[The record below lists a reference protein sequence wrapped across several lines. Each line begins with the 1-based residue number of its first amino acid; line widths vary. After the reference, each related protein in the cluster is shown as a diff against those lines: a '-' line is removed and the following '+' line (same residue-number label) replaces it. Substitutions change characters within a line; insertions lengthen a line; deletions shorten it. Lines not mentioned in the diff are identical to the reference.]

1 MSHPSFGAKIFV
13 QLLKKAQY
21 GSVLVTFP
29 DGKTETFGD
38 QDVVAH
44 VKLKNWSVIDQL
56 IRKGDIGLAEGIIE
70 NEIEVDDMAALIEWA
85 CKNDQALGQALH
97 GTLLGTLMYQINR
110 FFTRNSKKQAKKNIV
125 AHYDLGNDFYKLWLD
140 PTMSYSSAL
149 YQSEDQDLTQAQLQK
164 YDRLIDQLNIKSGD
178 HILEIGC
185 GWGGFFSRAVERTG
199 CKVTAVMNS
208 PGQAAYNRQ
217 MIDQKG
223 FKSYV
228 DLQEMDYRDIQ
239 GKYDTIVSIEM
250 IEAVGKEYWGTYFDK
265 VSSSLKSN
273 GAAMIQGITIRDDLF
288 YSYSQKT
295 DFIQNYV
302 FPGGMLLSN
311 SIFKKYSEKSGA
323 PLVDTYEF
331 GLSYAKTLNVWREK
345 FDSVYEQVKAMGYD
359 DRFIRLWRL
368 YLSYC
373 EGAFRAGR
381 INVGHYE
388 LVKES

>member
-1 MSHPSFGAKIFV
+1 
-13 QLLKKAQY
+13 
-21 GSVLVTFP
+21 
-29 DGKTETFGD
+29 
-38 QDVVAH
+38 
-44 VKLKNWSVIDQL
+44 
-56 IRKGDIGLAEGIIE
+56 
-70 NEIEVDDMAALIEWA
+70 
-85 CKNDQALGQALH
+85 
-97 GTLLGTLMYQINR
+97 
-110 FFTRNSKKQAKKNIV
+110 
-125 AHYDLGNDFYKLWLD
+125 
-140 PTMSYSSAL
+140 
-149 YQSEDQDLTQAQLQK
+149 
-164 YDRLIDQLNIKSGD
+164 
-178 HILEIGC
+178 
-185 GWGGFFSRAVERTG
+185 
-199 CKVTAVMNS
+199 
-208 PGQAAYNRQ
+208 
-217 MIDQKG
+217 
-223 FKSYV
+223 
-228 DLQEMDYRDIQ
+228 
-239 GKYDTIVSIEM
+239 
-250 IEAVGKEYWGTYFDK
+250 
-265 VSSSLKSN
+265 
-273 GAAMIQGITIRDDLF
+273 MIQGITIRDDLF